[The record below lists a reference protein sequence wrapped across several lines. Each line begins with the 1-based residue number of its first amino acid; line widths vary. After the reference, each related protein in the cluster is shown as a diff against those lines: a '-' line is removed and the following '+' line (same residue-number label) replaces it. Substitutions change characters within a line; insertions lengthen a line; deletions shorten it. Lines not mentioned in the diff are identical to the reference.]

1 MSPGWLPGQPRALVR
16 RRTLPYTPGRRRRR
30 PARRTSVPANM
41 GDTDLMLFD
50 QARELPVAT
59 VRRAPRSQF
68 ALLVGDLQRW
78 VGARWRWFRPRTVPT
93 LVAFAGMLGVL
104 QAVDYLSHPPV
115 DSVAT
120 AAELR
125 IYIDGTPY
133 RNGTPV
139 PDLEGTGYR
148 VRLVVQ
154 Q

>member
-1 MSPGWLPGQPRALVR
+1 VSPGWLPGQPRALVR
-16 RRTLPYTPGRRRRR
+16 RRTLPYTPGRRRRS
-30 PARRTSVPANM
+30 PARRTSLRPNM
-41 GDTDLMLFD
+41 GDTELMLFD
-50 QARELPVAT
+50 QVRELPVAT

-78 VGARWRWFRPRTVPT
+78 MATRWRWFRPRTVPV

-104 QAVDYLSHPPV
+104 QAVDYLSHPQV
-115 DSVAT
+115 ESVAT
-120 AAELR
+120 ATEPM

-133 RNGTPV
+133 KNGTPM
-139 PDLEGTGYR
+139 PDLEGTRYH